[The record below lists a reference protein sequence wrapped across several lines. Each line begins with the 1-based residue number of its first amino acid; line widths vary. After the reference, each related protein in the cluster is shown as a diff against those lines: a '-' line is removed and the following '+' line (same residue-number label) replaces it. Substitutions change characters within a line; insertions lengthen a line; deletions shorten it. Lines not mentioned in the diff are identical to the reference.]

1 MKVLNILAAGMVA
14 TFLSANA
21 HAQMDSCNV
30 FLKGNYVEVGIN
42 PLGAF
47 GSSTNAPAGYHSNA
61 GGQIFVNP
69 GCDAALVNRPGAL
82 GFVADP
88 NMTGWTNYYG
98 DYYLPG
104 TPQEGWAMQVGSLN
118 ATAYT
123 PALSYASPVI
133 SMPGNNISYS
143 AVGGQATGVWQG
155 MYDSIQITQTTTVD
169 TNGLFFRVRI
179 DLANLS
185 STAKDSV
192 YYMRTIDPDNEVMS
206 GGSYAT
212 RNVLEQQASGSSN
225 LVCVSA
231 RGLTDSNSYMA
242 LAAEDSRAKAFILDF
257 GLTPSNTPSE
267 IYGATTGAYMAVATS
282 YIQDVGIGLIFNIG
296 HLASV
301 DSAADSVGRKTT
313 SLHPANS
320 ASFSFVYA
328 FKYGVADTV
337 AGNGSSHSTGIAT
350 VKGNVVA
357 ISPNPVIDNAVVNG
371 LSAGDVVSV
380 YDMAGRQWVNNV
392 AFADRAVI
400 DTHQLPGG
408 IYLFVI
414 KDAAGMTKERIRVQK
429 N

>member
-1 MKVLNILAAGMVA
+1 MKVLNILATGMVA

-21 HAQMDSCNV
+21 YAQMDSCNV
-30 FLKGNYVEVGIN
+30 FLKGNYVEVGVN

-61 GGQIFVNP
+61 GGQTFVNP
-69 GCDAALVNRPGAL
+69 GCDASLIDRPGAL

-104 TPQEGWAMQVGSLN
+104 SPQEGWAMQVGSLG

-123 PALSYASPVI
+123 PALGNTPMI
-133 SMPGNNISYS
+133 IDMPGGNVSYS
-143 AVGGQATGVWQG
+143 ASGGQAMGVWEG
-155 MYDSIQITQTTTVD
+155 MYDSIKITQTTTVD
-169 TNGLFFRVRI
+169 TNGLFFRVSVV
-179 DLANLS
+179 LTNLS
-185 STAKDSV
+185 ATARDSV
-192 YYMRTIDPDNEVMS
+192 YYMRTIDPDNEQVLTGSFVTNNVIEHQVS
-206 GGSYAT
+206 GT
-212 RNVLEQQASGSSN
+212 SN
-225 LVCVSA
+225 LACVSA
-231 RGLTDSNSYMA
+231 RGEVDTNSYMA
-242 LAAEDSRAKAFILDF
+242 LAAEDSRAKVFIVDF
-257 GLTPSNTPSE
+257 GLTPTHSPSD
-267 IYGATTGAYMAVATS
+267 IYGGTTTDLTTGSSVA
-282 YIQDVGIGLIFNIG
+282 DVGIGLIFNIG

-337 AGNGSSHSTGIAT
+337 AGNGSSHSTGIAA

-380 YDMAGRQWVNNV
+380 YDMAGRQWINNV
-392 AFADRAVI
+392 ASTDRAAI
-400 DTHQLPGG
+400 DTRQLPGG
-408 IYLFVI
+408 IYLFII

>member
-1 MKVLNILAAGMVA
+1 MKVLNILAAGVVA
-14 TFLSANA
+14 SFLSANA
-21 HAQMDSCNV
+21 YAQMDSCNV

-47 GSSTNAPAGYHSNA
+47 GSTIPAPAGYHANA
-61 GGQIFVNP
+61 TGFTLFNP
-69 GCDAALVNRPGAL
+69 CTSGWTSSGL

-143 AVGGQATGVWQG
+143 AVGGQAMGVWQG

-192 YYMRTIDPDNEVMS
+192 YYMRTIDPDNEVIS

-212 RNVLEQQASGSSN
+212 RNVIEHQVTSTSN
-225 LVCVSA
+225 LVAVSA
-231 RGLTDSNSYMA
+231 RGLVDTNSYMA
-242 LAAEDSRAKAFILDF
+242 LAADDSRAKCFIINYS
-257 GLTPSNTPSE
+257 LTPSNPPSE
-267 IYGATTGAYMAVATS
+267 IYGGVSGYLTS
-282 YIQDVGIGLIFNIG
+282 GSMNADEGIGLIFNIG

-337 AGNGSSHSTGIAT
+337 AGNGSSHTTGIAA
-350 VKGNVVA
+350 VKGNIVA
-357 ISPNPVIDNAVVNG
+357 ISPNPVIDNAVVSG
-371 LSAGDVVSV
+371 LSAGEAVSV
-380 YDMAGRQWVNNV
+380 YDMAGRQWINNV
-392 AFADRAVI
+392 ASGDRTVI
-400 DTHQLPGG
+400 DTHQLLGG

-414 KDAAGMTKERIRVQK
+414 KDAAGMTKERLRVQK